1 MPDYKV
7 ITLTDPRQ
15 IAEQLSKW
23 LDAPEPEFAGDPFD
37 IDPYDE
43 AVDKKLMGD

>member
-7 ITLTDPRQ
+7 ITLTDPKQ
-15 IAEQLSKW
+15 IAEQLSLW
-23 LDAPEPEFAGDPFD
+23 LDAPEPEPESDPFD

-43 AVDKKLMGD
+43 IVDRQLMGD